1 MIASSA
7 TSQIYEK
14 TNSAL
19 HTWSGETKERERKE
33 SVSYCVDGCNID
45 DQTLIWRAGQFT
57 EHVQEVA
64 KACWT
69 ACQERNSLR
78 IKCIRDTL
86 FGTQEKNYNIIMS

>member
-1 MIASSA
+1 MKKQ
-7 TSQIYEK
+7 TLLFTHGVERQK
-14 TNSAL
+14 
-19 HTWSGETKERERKE
+19 RERKE

-45 DQTLIWRAGQFT
+45 DQTLIRRARQFT

-78 IKCIRDTL
+78 IKCIRDTIV
-86 FGTQEKNYNIIMS
+86 GTQEKNYNIIMS